1 MRANFRHGLGLCL
14 LICTTP
20 GCGGEDATGATGST
34 VASETGSLP
43 NTPGGAGTG
52 SGGTTGAQGS
62 DDPIGGFD
70 VGYMPIPPSGGGGG
84 MANCEPNLTG
94 IVRDFHAA
102 DEPMGHPD
110 FETFQGGS
118 ASKGIVQV
126 TLGADQKPVYA
137 PAGALMDPQNGPQTT
152 TAANYNQWYRD
163 TPGVNQSVQFQI
175 VLAPSGT
182 PGVLSFDDGTFYPI
196 DGQLF
201 GNYDNGAHNYHFT
214 FELHTT
220 FTYNGGEVFTFTGD
234 DDLWVFINNKLAI
247 DLGGLHPEVS
257 DSVAL
262 DTVAAEFGIVKG
274 GSYALDLF
282 HAERHT
288 NESHF
293 RIDTSIAFTNCDPII
308 LY

>member
-1 MRANFRHGLGLCL
+1 
-14 LICTTP
+14 
-20 GCGGEDATGATGST
+20 
-34 VASETGSLP
+34 
-43 NTPGGAGTG
+43 
-52 SGGTTGAQGS
+52 
-62 DDPIGGFD
+62 
-70 VGYMPIPPSGGGGG
+70 MPIPETGGAAGT
-84 MANCEPNLTG
+84 ANCEPNLTG
-94 IVRDFHAA
+94 IVRDFRAA
-102 DEPMGHPD
+102 EEPMGHPD

-118 ASKGIVQV
+118 ASTGIVQPA
-126 TLGADQKPVYA
+126 LGADQKPVYA
-137 PAGALMDPQNGPQTT
+137 PAGALMDPENGPQTT
-152 TAANYNQWYRD
+152 TAANFNQWYRD
-163 TPGVNQSVQFQI
+163 TPGVNQSTQFQI

-182 PGVLSFDDGTFYPI
+182 AGVLSFDDGTFYPI

-257 DSVAL
+257 DSVSL
-262 DTVAAEFGIVKG
+262 DEVAAQFGITIG
-274 GSYALDLF
+274 GSYPLDLF

-293 RIDTSIAFTNCDPII
+293 RIDTSIAFTNCEPII